1 MGLCNYLRTH
11 SRLRRFPVRQKQ
23 MFLAAS
29 WDRVL
34 PVTRVKSVRMAQVT
48 QTRKKLREAKFF
60 LGRMSEAQESSRL
73 DKEDFDFYLSAFLS
87 AGRSVIGFFHAKEN
101 RQYRRWFRDWRMA
114 LADSERKLLND
125 MTRQRDLEVHEQ
137 GADVHADIEHVPV
150 GEAEPGNRSHP
161 AYGIS
166 WAGPPGVPSPT
177 IGTKVHYFQI
187 GDTREQA
194 VETCK
199 RYLQL
204 LDKLVRDFEG
214 SFSAE

>member
-1 MGLCNYLRTH
+1 MVH
-11 SRLRRFPVRQKQ
+11 IP
-23 MFLAAS
+23 
-29 WDRVL
+29 
-34 PVTRVKSVRMAQVT
+34 
-48 QTRKKLREAKFF
+48 QTRKKLREARFF
-60 LGRMSEAQESSRL
+60 LGRMSEAEKLARL
-73 DKEDFDFYLSAFLS
+73 DKEDFGFYLSAFLL

-114 LADSERKLLND
+114 RAGSERKLLND

-137 GADVHADIEHVPV
+137 GADVQSVIEHVPV
-150 GEAEPGNRSHP
+150 SEVEFGNQSHP

-166 WAGPPGVPSPT
+166 WAGPPGVPPPT
-177 IGTKVHYFQI
+177 IGKKVRYFQI
-187 GDTREQA
+187 GGTREQA

-214 SFSAE
+214 PLSAK